1 MVAQLSDYGKTLTID
16 GVTID
21 TYACSSELYGT
32 SGTRMDGIGTTCHEF
47 SHCLGLPDFYDTEY
61 NGNFGMD
68 SWSVMDYGS
77 YNGDGYVPCGYTAYE
92 RMFAGW
98 LDPVEL
104 TGGQKVIDM
113 QPIGE
118 APEAYIIYNDANR
131 NEYYLLENHQQRGWD
146 SEAYGHGLLVL
157 HVDYDRTAWDYNEVN
172 NTTGHQRMTV
182 VPADNQF
189 KSGYYEGESYATAED
204 LEGDPYPGTSGNRSL
219 TDTSRPAATLFSP
232 AADGRRYLGKP
243 VEDIA
248 ENAAGLISFTFMG
261 GTSVAAPVAA
271 EASAVETTAFT
282 ANWNA
287 VEEAT
292 GYTLEVRERN
302 MTSPEENL
310 QLSEDFSGFADVQKD
325 GSADISAQ
333 LDDRMKHTGWTGTKL
348 YASPSRIKMGSSKQA
363 GTLVTPL
370 LDVPSTGSVTVRVD
384 EDTYGTVESTGM
396 DIRLLSSGG
405 TQLQSQSLTVSGGT
419 YVIRFEGVETP
430 YRIGFYPQKRIYVA
444 GVEVYDG
451 DYSEEDLSA
460 APARRAKAS
469 VRLIEDIAGTSY
481 RVEGLTPGAT
491 YAYRVKAVTAEGES
505 AWSNAVTVSLPAGT
519 GIAGAVSGTD
529 GAVEVFSTDGRLLRR
544 IQSGT
549 ANSGNHTW
557 SAGLPAG
564 TYIVRQSGT
573 TNKLIVK

>member
-1 MVAQLSDYGKTLTID
+1 M
-16 GVTID
+16 
-21 TYACSSELYGT
+21 
-32 SGTRMDGIGTTCHEF
+32 
-47 SHCLGLPDFYDTEY
+47 
-61 NGNFGMD
+61 
-68 SWSVMDYGS
+68 
-77 YNGDGYVPCGYTAYE
+77 
-92 RMFAGW
+92 
-98 LDPVEL
+98 
-104 TGGQKVIDM
+104 
-113 QPIGE
+113 
-118 APEAYIIYNDANR
+118 
-131 NEYYLLENHQQRGWD
+131 
-146 SEAYGHGLLVL
+146 
-157 HVDYDRTAWDYNEVN
+157 
-172 NTTGHQRMTV
+172 
-182 VPADNQF
+182 
-189 KSGYYEGESYATAED
+189 
-204 LEGDPYPGTSGNRSL
+204 
-219 TDTSRPAATLFSP
+219 
-232 AADGRRYLGKP
+232 
-243 VEDIA
+243 
-248 ENAAGLISFTFMG
+248 
-261 GTSVAAPVAA
+261 AA